1 MCRYFK
7 RVAGFGSVIMFIF
20 GNLKDSLMKI
30 LQLLQ
35 QSTIILVTSYLGTET
50 RVEFKGSCWKQDK
63 VRYDHGKV
71 VNINIVY
78 EISKNYDISNYPT
91 LENCLFSAVVLIKN
105 ADIDRFKYS
114 GYGIRFDRKVFL
126 SHFSGGP
133 GKNVITS
140 RYKFIYKD

>member
-1 MCRYFK
+1 
-7 RVAGFGSVIMFIF
+7 
-20 GNLKDSLMKI
+20 MKI

-35 QSTIILVTSYLGTET
+35 QSTIILVTSYLGTKT

-78 EISKNYDISNYPT
+78 EISKNYDINNYPT

-126 SHFSGGP
+126 SQ
-133 GKNVITS
+133 KNFLLVVDLV
-140 RYKFIYKD
+140 KM